1 MTSQGEKAATRETWR
16 DGKVSAPEQFRSG
29 LVSSR
34 RALCGGVAGVCALI
48 VLLLLPRFS
57 PAATVTQTATDLAA
71 GRDGGGFY
79 LPEIDALGNRY
90 VWAGPNAV
98 AGFDFTSR
106 KPLTITVELRSA
118 ATVGGPDAPVH
129 LRVDDHELA
138 TVRPDARQYD
148 FQPYRV
154 TVPHV
159 NGPITQITLISI
171 PFGPR
176 REDGRE
182 LGVMV
187 RAITVDRT
195 EAWSTITRRAWL
207 YWLLPL
213 CALLIAARL
222 LLLRSLRSSSRC
234 ATALAVADKLMGY
247 EAVSMAFIAAG
258 AMFGA
263 TALLL
268 SIGELDRS
276 TYYVWLFGT
285 AYLALLSTAGA
296 LALPFGDRDAP
307 SLGWRIAHVPYVRG
321 AHVQLQMAGRLA
333 CFSGVLLFALGFFA
347 YYGTGD
353 VDRKLKWMGNVR
365 AYGLIEAYRRIPDQ
379 YPPLTLTLLALMG
392 RLGGR
397 LHLTDFVAF
406 KLSLMVLFALTG
418 AAFLWWRRDLLLA
431 AALLLALLPNAL
443 ALGYTDIY
451 FAPTLVLTLW
461 ALQRRRFVAFSL
473 LLAVTCLTKWQAAI
487 IAPPLIIAAVRFA
500 TSEIAPEGDTT
511 RPRLSLVS
519 LRRLM
524 AITLPGLVVTI
535 GVIALFGESVFASLA
550 HGFGERFLSANAL
563 NAPWLLTQALHLAA
577 AYRHNGAV
585 TDARQAIQT
594 TDVRLTL
601 GPKLLFAAFYLFALL
616 RLWRGT
622 RTFVVA
628 LRWTLAAYLAY
639 FAFNTGVHE
648 NHLFTAVLLAAALA
662 SVGGAWEHG
671 VFIAIALIANINLVL
686 FYGLRG
692 APRLPPSLIGPLD
705 WSVPL
710 AGVAVTLVVVFFV
723 VNVRAEQRVTG
734 AVGVEHDAFVH

>member
-1 MTSQGEKAATRETWR
+1 MTSQGEKAATHEPWI
-16 DGKVSAPEQFRSG
+16 DGKASAPEQFR
-29 LVSSR
+29 LRLPFSR
-34 RALCGGVAGVCALI
+34 CALYGGVAGVCALL

-57 PAATVTQTATDLAA
+57 PAATVTQTADDLAT
-71 GRDGGGFY
+71 GRDNSGFY
-79 LPEIDALGNRY
+79 VPETDASGNRY

-106 KPLTITVELRSA
+106 KPLTITLELRSA
-118 ATVGGPDAPVH
+118 AGGPDSLVR
-129 LRVDDHELA
+129 LRVDDHELL
-138 TVRPDARQYD
+138 TVRPDARRSD
-148 FQPYRV
+148 FQPYHISIPRA
-154 TVPHV
+154 
-159 NGPITQITLISI
+159 NGPITYLSLISN
-171 PFGPR
+171 PLRPR
-176 REDGRE
+176 REEGRE

-187 RAITVDRT
+187 RAITIDRT

-207 YWLLPL
+207 YWLVPP
-213 CALLIAARL
+213 CALFIAARL
-222 LLLRSLRSSSRC
+222 LRLRSSPRR
-234 ATALAVADKLMGY
+234 ATVLPVADRLLGYGAVGTAL
-247 EAVSMAFIAAG
+247 IAAG
-258 AMFGA
+258 TMFSA

-276 TYYVWLFGT
+276 TYYLWLFGT
-285 AYLALLSTAGA
+285 AYLALLSTAGVF
-296 LALPFGDRDAP
+296 ALPFGDRDAP
-307 SLGWRIAHVPYVRG
+307 SLGWRIAHLPYMHGVRI
-321 AHVQLQMAGRLA
+321 QLRMAGRLA
-333 CFSGVLLFALGFFA
+333 CFGGVLVFALGFFT

-392 RLGGR
+392 HFGDA

-406 KLSLMVLFALTG
+406 KLSLIVLFALTG

-461 ALQRRRFVAFSL
+461 ALQRRRFIAFSL
-473 LLAVTCLTKWQAAI
+473 LLAVTCLIKWQAAI
-487 IAPPLIIAAVRFA
+487 IAPPLIIAAVHFA
-500 TSEIAPEGDTT
+500 MSEIAPEENTT
-511 RPRLSLVS
+511 RPRFSLVS
-519 LRRLM
+519 PRRLM

-535 GVIALFGESVFASLA
+535 GVIALFGEAVFASLA

-563 NAPWLLTQALHLAA
+563 NAPWLLTQALHFAA
-577 AYRHNGAV
+577 AYRHNGAAI
-585 TDARQAIQT
+585 DARQAMQT

-616 RLWRGT
+616 RLRRGT
-622 RTFVVA
+622 RTFVVT

-648 NHLFTAVLLAAALA
+648 NHLFTAVILAAALA
-662 SVGGAWEHG
+662 SVGGAWEHS
-671 VFIAIALIANINLVL
+671 VFIAVSLIANINLVL

-692 APRLPPSLIGPLD
+692 APRLPPPLIGPLD
-705 WSVPL
+705 WSAPL
-710 AGVAVTLVVVFFV
+710 ACVAVTLVVVFFV
-723 VNVRAEQRVTG
+723 VNVRTEQRVTG
-734 AVGVEHDAFVH
+734 AVGMKHDAVVH

>member
-1 MTSQGEKAATRETWR
+1 MTSQEEKAATRGPWI
-16 DGKVSAPEQFRSG
+16 DGKASAPEQFRSG
-29 LVSSR
+29 LASSR
-34 RALCGGVAGVCALI
+34 RALYGGVAGVCALI

-57 PAATVTQTATDLAA
+57 PAATVTQTADDLAT
-71 GRDGGGFY
+71 GRDNSGFY
-79 LPEIDALGNRY
+79 VPETDASGNRY
-90 VWAGPNAV
+90 VWASPSAI

-106 KPLTITVELRSA
+106 KPLTITLELRSA
-118 ATVGGPDAPVH
+118 AGGPDSLVR
-129 LRVDDHELA
+129 LRADDHEFA

-148 FQPYRV
+148 FQPYHIS
-154 TVPHV
+154 VPRA
-159 NGPITQITLISI
+159 NGPITYISLISN
-171 PFGPR
+171 PLRPR
-176 REDGRE
+176 REEGRE

-187 RAITVDRT
+187 SAITIDRT
-195 EAWSTITRRAWL
+195 EAWSTIARRAWL
-207 YWLLPL
+207 YWLVPP
-213 CALLIAARL
+213 CALFVAARL
-222 LLLRSLRSSSRC
+222 LLLLLPLRRVTVLSITDR
-234 ATALAVADKLMGY
+234 LLGYGAVGA
-247 EAVSMAFIAAG
+247 AFTAAG

-276 TYYVWLFGT
+276 TYYLWLLGT
-285 AYLALLSTAGA
+285 AYLALLGTAGA
-296 LALPFGDRDAP
+296 LTLPFGDRDAP
-307 SLGWRIAHVPYVRG
+307 SLEWRATHLPYVLG
-321 AHVQLQMAGRLA
+321 ARMQLRMAGRLT
-333 CFSGVLLFALGFFA
+333 CFGGVLLFALGFFT

-365 AYGLIEAYRRIPDQ
+365 AYGLIEAYQRIPDQ

-392 RLGGR
+392 HFGDA

-406 KLSLMVLFALTG
+406 KLSLLVLFALTG
-418 AAFLWWRRDLLLA
+418 AAFLWWRRDLPLA

-473 LLAVTCLTKWQAAI
+473 LLAVTCLIKWQAAI

-500 TSEIAPEGDTT
+500 TSEIEPEEDTT
-511 RPRLSLVS
+511 RLRLSLAS

-535 GVIALFGESVFASLA
+535 GVIALFGEAVFVALA

-577 AYRHNGAV
+577 AYRHNGAAI
-585 TDARQAIQT
+585 DARQTIQT

-622 RTFVVA
+622 RTFVVT

-648 NHLFTAVLLAAALA
+648 NHLFTAVILAAALA

-671 VFIAIALIANINLVL
+671 VFISVSLIANINLVL

-692 APRLPPSLIGPLD
+692 APRLPPPLIGSLD

-723 VNVRAEQRVTG
+723 VNVHAEQRVTG
-734 AVGVEHDAFVH
+734 AGGTEHDAFVH